1 MTIVFVASAAM
12 TIVWCRSMSAMGEMA
27 MPGGW
32 TMSHMWMVMPGQ
44 SWLGATAAFVGMW
57 VVMMVAM
64 MLPSLTPTLLRCRPS
79 VGSAGT
85 AIVGVGYFSA
95 WAAVGTIVF
104 PLGSALATIAM
115 QHSAVARAVPIGVGA
130 SVVIAGILQFT
141 AWKTAQLAVCREAA
155 GHGRTLPRSVGAAWR
170 HGWCLGA
177 HCVQSCA
184 GLTIVML
191 ALGVMD
197 LRVMA
202 AVAAAVTAERLAPNG
217 VRTAHA
223 VGVVA
228 MAVGVATMAL
238 AAA

>member
-44 SWLGATAAFVGMW
+44 TLSGATASFVGMW

-64 MLPSLTPTLLRCRPS
+64 MLPSLTPALLRCRES
-79 VGSAGT
+79 LGSGRAV
-85 AIVGVGYFSA
+85 IVGVGYFST
-95 WAAVGTIVF
+95 WAALGTIVF
-104 PLGSALATIAM
+104 PLGSALASLAM
-115 QHSAVARAVPIGVGA
+115 RQSAVARAVPIGVA
-130 SVVIAGILQFT
+130 AVVIIAGVVQCT
-141 AWKTAQLAVCREAA
+141 AWKARQLALCREAA
-155 GHGRTLPRSVGAAWR
+155 GHGRTLSGGGMGAAWR
-170 HGWCLGA
+170 HGWCLGT

-184 GLTIVML
+184 GLTTVML

-202 AVAAAVTAERLAPNG
+202 AATAAITLERLAPNG
-217 VRTAHA
+217 GRRA
-223 VGVVA
+223 
-228 MAVGVATMAL
+228 
-238 AAA
+238 